1 MRKRFR
7 QSLMKKTLPGIY
19 ILAVILFA
27 CNDSK
32 KSTSEET
39 TGIPIIPFQ
48 LVNSFPHDTTAFTE
62 GFLVHNNQLFESTG
76 SPDELAE
83 TSSVIGILDLTTGR
97 LDKKVSLDKM
107 YFGEGI
113 AILNEKVYQLTYRSK
128 VGFVYDLKTFKKIKE
143 FSYNN
148 AEGWGLTTDGQA
160 LIMSDGTYN
169 LTYLDPNSLSVIKTL
184 PVRENGFAKEQLN
197 ELEYIKGFIYA
208 NIWQTNEIVKI
219 DPGTGNIVAKLDLG
233 SVANDARTRYPKLM
247 ETNGIAFD
255 STANK
260 IYVTGKMWPRV
271 YQIEFK
277 H

>member
-1 MRKRFR
+1 
-7 QSLMKKTLPGIY
+7 MKKTLPGIY

-39 TGIPIIPFQ
+39 ESIPTIAFQ

-62 GFLVHNNQLFESTG
+62 GLLVHNNQLFESTG

-83 TSSVIGILDLTTGR
+83 TASVIGILDLNTGR
-97 LDKKVSLDKM
+97 LDKKVSLDKSK

-113 AILNEKVYQLTYRSK
+113 AILNDKVYQLTYKSQK
-128 VGFVYDLKTFKKIKE
+128 GFVYDLKSFNKIKE

-184 PVRENGFAKEQLN
+184 PIRENGFAKEQLN

-219 DPGTGNIVAKLDLG
+219 DPSTGNVVAKLDLG
-233 SVANDARTRYPKLM
+233 SVANDARTRYPKSM

-255 STANK
+255 STGNK
-260 IYVTGKMWPRV
+260 VYVTGKMWPRV

>member
-1 MRKRFR
+1 
-7 QSLMKKTLPGIY
+7 MKKTLPGIY
-19 ILAVILFA
+19 ILAVIFFA

-39 TGIPIIPFQ
+39 ESIPTIPFQ

-62 GFLVHNNQLFESTG
+62 GLLVHNNQLFESTG

-83 TSSVIGILDLTTGR
+83 TSSVIGILDLNTGN
-97 LDKKVSLDKM
+97 LDKKVSLDKSK

-113 AILNEKVYQLTYRSK
+113 AILNNKVYQLTYKSK
-128 VGFVYDLKTFKKIKE
+128 TGFVYDLNTFKKIRE
-143 FSYNN
+143 FSYSN

-208 NIWQTNEIVKI
+208 NIWPTNEIVKI

-233 SVANDARTRYPKLM
+233 SVANDAKTRYPKLM

-260 IYVTGKMWPRV
+260 IFVTGKMWPRV